1 MTCPN
6 LGDHVMERR
15 TFMALVSGGFLT
27 KSLAVEAQQA
37 RKVPRI
43 GVLGGQSPEMSPPI
57 LALREGLRELGYVEG
72 QNIAIEWRWAQGK
85 DERYPDLAAELVKL
99 KVDIIVVPTS
109 AGAQAAQRATK
120 TIPIVMGFV
129 SDPVALGLVANLAR
143 PGGNITGLGVPTP
156 EIAGK
161 RLQLLREVA
170 PTVARIA
177 VLSDPSQAADLR
189 GTEAA
194 AQALGVQLQVWKVR
208 SGDELD
214 RAFTAIARER
224 AAGIIILGSTTLFA
238 YRARIAQLAVTH
250 RLPTSAWARELT
262 EAGCLMSY
270 GANLPDVARRAAY
283 FVDKILKGAKPGDL
297 PIEQPTKFDLVFNLK
312 TAKALGLTIPPS
324 LLGRADEVIQ

>member
-1 MTCPN
+1 
-6 LGDHVMERR
+6 MERR
-15 TFMALVSGGFLT
+15 TFMTLVSGGL
-27 KSLAVEAQQA
+27 LAAPLATEAQQA
-37 RKVPRI
+37 RKVPRV
-43 GVLGGQSPEMSPPI
+43 GVLAGQSAEISPPI
-57 LALREGLRELGYVEG
+57 LTLREGLRELGYVEG
-72 QNIAIEWRWAQGK
+72 QNIAIEWRWAHGK
-85 DERYPDLAAELVKL
+85 DERFPDLAAELVSL
-99 KVDIIVVPTS
+99 KVDIIVAPTTAS
-109 AGAQAAQRATK
+109 AQAAQRATK

-129 SDPVALGLVANLAR
+129 TDPVALGVVANLAR

-177 VLSDPSQAADLR
+177 VLSDPSQPADLR

-208 SGDELD
+208 SGGELD
-214 RAFTAIARER
+214 RAFAAIARER

-250 RLPTSAWARELT
+250 RLPTMSSLREIT

-270 GANLPDVARRAAY
+270 GASLPDLARRAAY

-297 PIEQPTKFDLVFNLK
+297 PIEQPTKFDLVINLK

>member
-1 MTCPN
+1 MSWPN
-6 LGDHVMERR
+6 IGNHMMERR
-15 TFMALVSGGFLT
+15 TFMTLVSGGL
-27 KSLAVEAQQA
+27 LAVPLAAEAQQA
-37 RKVPRI
+37 RKVPRV
-43 GVLGGQSPEMSPPI
+43 GVLAGQSAEISPPI
-57 LALREGLRELGYVEG
+57 LTLREGLRELGYVEG

-85 DERYPDLAAELVKL
+85 DERYPDLAAELVNL
-99 KVDIIVVPTS
+99 KVDVIVAPTT

-129 SDPVALGLVANLAR
+129 SDPVALGLVASLAR
-143 PGGNITGLGVPTP
+143 PGGNITGLGIPTP

-177 VLSDPSQAADLR
+177 VLSDPSQPADLR

-194 AQALGVQLQVWKVR
+194 AQALRVQLQVLEVR
-208 SGDELD
+208 SGGELD

-238 YRARIAQLAVTH
+238 NRARIAQLAITH
-250 RLPTSAWARELT
+250 RLPTSAYARELT

-270 GANLPDVARRAAY
+270 GANLPDVSRRAAY

-297 PIEQPTKFDLVFNLK
+297 PIEQPTKFDLVINLK

>member
-1 MTCPN
+1 M
-6 LGDHVMERR
+6 DRR
-15 TFMALVSGGFLT
+15 AFLSTMAGGL
-27 KSLAVEAQQA
+27 LAVPLAAEGQQT

-43 GVLGGQSPEMSPPI
+43 GVLGGQSPEISPPI
-57 LALREGLRELGYVEG
+57 LVLREGLRELGYVEG

-99 KVDIIVVPTS
+99 KVDIIVAPTT
-109 AGAQAAQRATK
+109 AGAKAAQRATK

-156 EIAGK
+156 ENAGK
-161 RLQLLREVA
+161 RLQLLREAV

-177 VLSDPSQAADLR
+177 VLSDESQPADLR

-194 AQALGVQLQVWKVR
+194 AQALGVQLQVWKVE
-208 SGDELD
+208 SGGELD
-214 RAFTAIARER
+214 RVFTAIARER
-224 AAGIIILGSTTLFA
+224 TAGIIILGSTTLFA
-238 YRARIAQLAVTH
+238 NRARIAQLAVRH

-270 GANLPDVARRAAY
+270 GANLHDVARRAAY

-297 PIEQPTKFDLVFNLK
+297 PIEQPTKFELVINLK

-324 LLGRADEVIQ
+324 LLGRADEVIHP

>member
-1 MTCPN
+1 V
-6 LGDHVMERR
+6 HRR
-15 TFMALVSGGFLT
+15 AFLSTMAGGL
-27 KSLAVEAQQA
+27 LAAPLAAEGQQP

-43 GVLGGQSPEMSPPI
+43 GVLGGQSPEISPPI
-57 LALREGLRELGYVEG
+57 LVLREGLRELGYVEG

-85 DERYPDLAAELVKL
+85 DERYSDLAAELVKL
-99 KVDIIVVPTS
+99 KVDIIVAPTT

-129 SDPVALGLVANLAR
+129 SDPVALGLVANVAR

-177 VLSDPSQAADLR
+177 VLSDPSQPADLR

-194 AQALGVQLQVWKVR
+194 AQALGVQLQVWKVE
-208 SGDELD
+208 SGGELD

-224 AAGIIILGSTTLFA
+224 TAGIIILGSTTLFA
-238 YRARIAQLAVTH
+238 NRARIAQLAVRY
-250 RLPTSAWARELT
+250 RLATSAWARELT

-270 GANLPDVARRAAY
+270 GANLHDVARRAAY
-283 FVDKILKGAKPGDL
+283 FVDRILKGAKPGDL
-297 PIEQPTKFDLVFNLK
+297 PIEQPTKFELVINLK

>member
-1 MTCPN
+1 MM
-6 LGDHVMERR
+6 DRR
-15 TFMALVSGGFLT
+15 TFLCGLTLGPLAMPLMA
-27 KSLAVEAQQA
+27 EARQTG
-37 RKVPRI
+37 KVPLV
-43 GVLGGQSPEMSPPI
+43 GVLGGQSPELSPPI

-72 QNIAIEWRWAQGK
+72 RNIAIEWRWAQGK

-99 KVDIIVVPTS
+99 KVDIIVAPTT

-143 PGGNITGLGVPTP
+143 PGGNITGLGLPTP

-177 VLSDPSQAADLR
+177 VLSDPSQPADLR

-194 AQALGVQLQVWKVR
+194 AQALGVQLQVWKVG
-208 SGDELD
+208 SDGELD

-224 AAGIIILGSTTLFA
+224 RTGIIILGSTTLFA
-238 YRARIAQLAVTH
+238 NRARIAQLAIRH

-262 EAGCLMSY
+262 ERDEALI
-270 GANLPDVARRAAY
+270 PRAMITECFRHA
-283 FVDKILKGAKPGDL
+283 VNKSIDLLRGTLTQLLK
-297 PIEQPTKFDLVFNLK
+297 
-312 TAKALGLTIPPS
+312 
-324 LLGRADEVIQ
+324 